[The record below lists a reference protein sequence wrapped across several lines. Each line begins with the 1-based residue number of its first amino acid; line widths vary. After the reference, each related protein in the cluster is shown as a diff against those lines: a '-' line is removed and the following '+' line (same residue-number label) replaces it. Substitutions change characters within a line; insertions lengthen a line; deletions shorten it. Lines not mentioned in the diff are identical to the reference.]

1 MPGGKCWMKVF
12 DLDADSTGPGS
23 TIPGM
28 LNAARTL
35 LRQTF
40 GFADFHP
47 QQAEVIAAILAGH
60 DALVLMPTGGGKS
73 LCYQI
78 PSMLLDGT
86 GIVVSPL
93 IALMQNQ
100 VLALR
105 QAGVQAE
112 YLNSSLD
119 YGQQQAIEMRLRSGQ
134 LDLLYIA
141 PERLLLPRTLELLG
155 QLKLALFAID
165 EAHCVSSWGHDFR
178 PEYLQLSVLQERFL
192 GVPRMALTATADA
205 TTRRDIVA
213 QLGLQQAAH
222 YISSFDRPNIRYL
235 VEEQQAGREQLL
247 RFLDQHH
254 PDDSGIVYCLS
265 RKKVEATAQW
275 LNLHGRQA
283 LPYHAGLLHAERDQN
298 QVRFMNEAGLI
309 MVATIAF
316 GMGIDKPDIRFVAH
330 LDLPRSLEAY
340 YQETGRA
347 GRDGLPASAWLCYG
361 LQNVVRL
368 RQMLEASEADEAH
381 KRLERRKLEAMLG
394 YCEMIRCRRQALLA
408 YFGEQKSQ
416 PCGNCD
422 CCLYPPRV
430 EDGSVYASKALSCV
444 YRSGQR
450 FGAGY
455 IIDLLLGKTSGRIL
469 ARGHQ
474 QLSTFGIGT
483 ELTALQWRSVFR
495 QLLAGGLLSTDP
507 EGFGVL
513 RLTEACRPILQGQ
526 QPLQLRLE
534 QPDRKKAA
542 PRRSKILQ
550 RPALTGVDEQLW
562 QSLCQCRT
570 QLARQYGVP
579 PYLIFH
585 DSTLHAMVEERPAD
599 LNQFSCLSGVGQHK
613 LEHYGAIFLQILQT
627 HSSPLFSGD

>member
-1 MPGGKCWMKVF
+1 MM
-12 DLDADSTGPGS
+12 D
-23 TIPGM
+23 
-28 LNAARTL
+28 AARTL

-40 GFADFHP
+40 GFAEFHP
-47 QQAEVIAAILAGH
+47 RQADVIAATLAGK
-60 DALVLMPTGGGKS
+60 DSLVLMPTGGGKS

-78 PSMLLDGT
+78 PSLLLDGT
-86 GIVVSPL
+86 GVVISPL

-105 QAGVQAE
+105 QVGVRAE

-119 YGQQQAIEMRLRSGQ
+119 YSQQQSIERTLCSGQ

-141 PERLLLPRTLELLG
+141 PERLLLPRTLDLLE
-155 QLKLALFAID
+155 QLKLVLFAID

-178 PEYLQLSVLQERFL
+178 PEYLQLSVLAERFPN
-192 GVPRMALTATADA
+192 VPRMALTATADA
-205 TTRRDIVA
+205 TTRRDMVT
-213 QLGLQQAAH
+213 QLALQEAEQ
-222 YISSFDRPNIRYL
+222 YVSSFDRPNIRYL
-235 VEEQQAGREQLL
+235 VEEQQSGREQLL
-247 RFLDQHH
+247 RFLDRQH
-254 PDDSGIVYCLS
+254 PGDCGIVYCLS
-265 RKKVEATAQW
+265 RKKVETTAQW
-275 LNLHGRQA
+275 LNVHGRQS
-283 LPYHAGLLHAERDQN
+283 LPYHAGLSHEERGRN
-298 QVRFMNEAGLI
+298 QDRFMNEAGLI

-394 YCEMIRCRRQALLA
+394 YCEMTSCRRQALLA
-408 YFGEQKSQ
+408 YFGEQRPQ

-422 CCLYPPRV
+422 TCLHPPRV
-430 EDGSVYASKALSCV
+430 EDGSVYVGKALSCV

-455 IIDLLLGKTSGRIL
+455 IIDILLGKTSDRML
-469 ARGHQ
+469 ANNHQ
-474 QLSTFGIGT
+474 QLSTFGIGAD
-483 ELTALQWRSVFR
+483 LTAAQWRSVFR
-495 QLLAGGLLSTDP
+495 QLLAAGLLSTDP

-513 RLTEACRPILQGQ
+513 RLTESCRPILQGQ
-526 QPLQLRLE
+526 QSIQLRLE
-534 QPDRKKAA
+534 RNGQKKSSQ
-542 PRRSKILQ
+542 RRAKKVEQ
-550 RPALTGVDEQLW
+550 HVFEGNDEQLW
-562 QSLCQCRT
+562 QSLCDCRT
-570 QLARQYGVP
+570 RLAKKQGVP

-585 DSTLHAMVEERPAD
+585 DSTLRAMVEERPSN
-599 LNQFSCLSGVGQHK
+599 LLQFSSLNGVGQSK
-613 LEHYGAIFLQILQT
+613 LERYGTIFLKIMAAY
-627 HSSPLFSGD
+627 D